1 MKGAQTLPWVNAPRL
16 DNVRV
21 IVKVAHYNPGVLH
34 TFNVGD
40 TLPTASM
47 SKYAS
52 HMYSMLAGL
61 MSEAFVR
68 HSPMAYS
75 RKVWPRVSAEPLLG

>member
-1 MKGAQTLPWVNAPRL
+1 MKGAQTLPWVNAPHL

-21 IVKVAHYNPGVLH
+21 IVKVTSYSPSVLH

-40 TLPTASM
+40 TLPTSSV
-47 SKYAS
+47 SKCVS
-52 HMYSMLAGL
+52 HLYSMLAVP
-61 MSEAFVR
+61 MSESFVR

-75 RKVWPRVSAEPLLG
+75 RGV